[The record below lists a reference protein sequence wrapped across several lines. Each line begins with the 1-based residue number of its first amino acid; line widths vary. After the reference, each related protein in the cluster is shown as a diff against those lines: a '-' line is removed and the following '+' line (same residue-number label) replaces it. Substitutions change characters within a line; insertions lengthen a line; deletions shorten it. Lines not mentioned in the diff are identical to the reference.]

1 MNRFVS
7 IFGLLA
13 LAACSNKDGGDTA
26 SLTDGDVDGGIA
38 DTCDVEGVAVAY
50 PTSDGA
56 TDFYYRG
63 AVEFTFDGVDDE
75 ATITVSDA
83 GGNALEGATSWIGS
97 NLVFQPS
104 TPLAAQSDY
113 SATLSHC
120 AGDSTVS
127 FRTSDIGT
135 TLEGDAA
142 SLIGNTYVIAFEGAR
157 FVKPAGVGSLLLGML
172 EQDILLGVVSVS
184 DTEIEM
190 SGALSRTDSTAQD
203 RCEPSIDFP
212 DAADFTGA
220 PFFSIG
226 PQDTTL
232 SAGGFDVAINQLQ
245 IAGDFTADGSQIGG
259 ATFSGEIDARDL
271 VGALVS
277 GGLLQEEDPDAVCDL
292 IGTFGV
298 SCEACSSDGANYC
311 LAIYVDQITANL
323 DDQTLV
329 AQDACDPVAC
339 DEGCEET
346 E

>member
-7 IFGLLA
+7 ILGLLA
-13 LAACSNKDGGDTA
+13 LAACSSKDGDT
-26 SLTDGDVDGGIA
+26 SGLTDGDADGVIG

-63 AVEFTFDGVDDE
+63 AVEFAFDGMDDE

-83 GGNALEGATSWIGS
+83 GGNALEGGTSWVGN
-97 NLVFQPS
+97 NLVFQPNA
-104 TPLAAQSDY
+104 PLAAQSDY

-127 FRTSDIGT
+127 FRTSDIGSA
-135 TLEGDAA
+135 LEGDA
-142 SLIGNTYVIAFEGAR
+142 STLVGNTYVVSLEGAR

-190 SGALSRTDSTAQD
+190 NGALSETTSSAQD

-220 PFFSIG
+220 PFFSI
-226 PQDTTL
+226 
-232 SAGGFDVAINQLQ
+232 
-245 IAGDFTADGSQIGG
+245 
-259 ATFSGEIDARDL
+259 
-271 VGALVS
+271 
-277 GGLLQEEDPDAVCDL
+277 
-292 IGTFGV
+292 
-298 SCEACSSDGANYC
+298 
-311 LAIYVDQITANL
+311 
-323 DDQTLV
+323 
-329 AQDACDPVAC
+329 
-339 DEGCEET
+339 
-346 E
+346 

>member
-7 IFGLLA
+7 ILGLLA
-13 LAACSNKDGGDTA
+13 LAACSSKGGDDT
-26 SLTDGDVDGGIA
+26 SGLTDGDGVIG

-50 PTSDGA
+50 PSSDGA

-63 AVEFTFDGVDDE
+63 AVEFTFDGIDDE

-83 GGNALEGATSWIGS
+83 GGNALAGSTSWVGN

-127 FRTSDIGT
+127 FRTSDIGSA
-135 TLEGDAA
+135 LEGDA
-142 SLIGNTYVIAFEGAR
+142 SDLVGNTYVIAFDGAR

-172 EQDILLGVVSVS
+172 EQDILLGVISVS
-184 DTEIEM
+184 EDWIEM
-190 SGALSRTDSTAQD
+190 SGALSETDSSAQD
-203 RCEPSIDFP
+203 LCEPSIEFP
-212 DAADFTGA
+212 EPADFTSA

-259 ATFSGEIDARDL
+259 AILSGEIDARDL
-271 VGALVS
+271 VGALVG
-277 GGLLQEEDPDAVCDL
+277 GGLLEEEDPDAVCDL

-298 SCEACSSDGANYC
+298 ACEACASDGAAYC
-311 LAIYVDQITANL
+311 LAIYVDQITANR
-323 DDQTLV
+323 DPQTLV
-329 AQDACDPVAC
+329 VQDACDPLAC
-339 DEGCEET
+339 AEGCEET
-346 E
+346 D